1 MANIYR
7 KRKRAPYTLELKG
20 RAPRRILRAAPIY
33 RKRTYTPRYES
44 VLENKYVDYEVV
56 ASTIG
61 TSWVGKNP
69 TTIDCLSATAVGDL
83 ETERDGR
90 VYHINSVHLRGAVS
104 QPIQEAQGAPVDDG
118 IVRILLVLDTQTNA
132 TAVTAAD
139 VMSTTGTRDIWA
151 HRNLKFTKRFRVIK
165 DLTIRLETS
174 LNAQNE
180 GAVNAFTTS
189 GLKIPW
195 QINHKFTT
203 PIKVQCKL
211 GTAVVGAIN
220 DNSLHIVAAASNATI
235 TMEYQSRV
243 RFTK

>member
-1 MANIYR
+1 M
-7 KRKRAPYTLELKG
+7 LQFKG
-20 RAPRRILRAAPIY
+20 QKPRRILRAT
-33 RKRTYTPRYES
+33 KYTQQRYKPRYES

-61 TSWVGKNP
+61 TAWVGKNP
-69 TTIDCLSATAVGDL
+69 TTIDCLSAVAIGDL

-132 TAVTAAD
+132 SAVTAAD
-139 VMSTTGTRDIWA
+139 VMSTTGTRDIWS
-151 HRNLKFTKRFRVIK
+151 HRNLKFTHRFKVIK
-165 DLTIRLETS
+165 DMTIRLETS

-195 QINHKFTT
+195 EINYRFTR

-220 DNSLHIVAAASNATI
+220 DNSLHIIAAASNATL